1 MHSNRCLSI
10 ERALP
15 FRLPRLPRE
24 RKSAKMHSQRH
35 AKMNET
41 IGPPRRN
48 SSTTTRDD
56 AQTALLD
63 ARWLQSSID
72 ASSSSLLLSVME
84 MMSLTRGS
92 LSLSCARAPLKVR
105 SWWVFGVGFSFFLTW
120 HRREILLHLSF
131 FFSPATNKQEGVF
144 GHFGPKKG
152 KNKKD
157 KNISLVMNEKVKRVT
172 ISDTK
177 KQVPTFQR
185 LSSIQSNAR
194 LI

>member
-1 MHSNRCLSI
+1 
-10 ERALP
+10 
-15 FRLPRLPRE
+15 
-24 RKSAKMHSQRH
+24 
-35 AKMNET
+35 
-41 IGPPRRN
+41 
-48 SSTTTRDD
+48 
-56 AQTALLD
+56 
-63 ARWLQSSID
+63 
-72 ASSSSLLLSVME
+72 ME

-177 KQVPTFQR
+177 KQGADVSTTFLHTIQR
-185 LSSIQSNAR
+185 APIYNYRDTHTFALRTFPYSLAR
-194 LI
+194 ATREQ

>member
-1 MHSNRCLSI
+1 CDGDDVT
-10 ERALP
+10 
-15 FRLPRLPRE
+15 
-24 RKSAKMHSQRH
+24 H
-35 AKMNET
+35 A
-41 IGPPRRN
+41 
-48 SSTTTRDD
+48 
-56 AQTALLD
+56 
-63 ARWLQSSID
+63 WL
-72 ASSSSLLLSVME
+72 
-84 MMSLTRGS
+84 S
-92 LSLSCARAPLKVR
+92 LSLLRARSFKSSFV
-105 SWWVFGVGFSFFLTW
+105 VGFWCWLFVFLTW

>member
-35 AKMNET
+35 AKNET
-41 IGPPRRN
+41 IGAPRRN
-48 SSTTTRDD
+48 SSTTRSITTTTRDD

-92 LSLSCARAPLKVR
+92 LSLFCARSFS
-105 SWWVFGVGFSFFLTW
+105 SWWVFGVGFSFSDVASKRDSPPSL
-120 HRREILLHLSF
+120 F
-131 FFSPATNKQEGVF
+131 FFSE
-144 GHFGPKKG
+144 
-152 KNKKD
+152 
-157 KNISLVMNEKVKRVT
+157 R
-172 ISDTK
+172 
-177 KQVPTFQR
+177 FQNHT
-185 LSSIQSNAR
+185 L
-194 LI
+194 